1 MRAADGKAVAN
12 IAKVLADGRYGNS
25 PPHIGHSTAPST
37 APRDTRKS
45 PLTH

>member
-25 PPHIGHSTAPST
+25 PPHLRRWPVMLA
-37 APRDTRKS
+37 R
-45 PLTH
+45 